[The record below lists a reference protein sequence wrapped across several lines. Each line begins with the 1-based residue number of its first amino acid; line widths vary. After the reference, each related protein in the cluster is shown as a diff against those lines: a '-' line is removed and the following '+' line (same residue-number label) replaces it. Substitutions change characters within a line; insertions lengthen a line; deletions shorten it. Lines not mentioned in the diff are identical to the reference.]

1 MKVEEALRARR
12 REVLVA
18 GPVVGVEGVGMNE
31 SVRFIGEL
39 DYVAVGEE
47 ETVDSKANGVREGEE
62 SGAGIGGIGM

>member
-47 ETVDSKANGVREGEE
+47 EIVDSKANGVREGEE